1 MSDPLEGLAR
11 QVADDTFFL
20 APLLAD
26 FARGE
31 GLDDDALAD
40 RLGCRRED
48 MAALRLCRAPRPDPA
63 GFRED
68 VECIAGHFRL
78 DVDRLIEAVR
88 RGQVLQRLRQE
99 AGRSGSLL
107 AARDR
112 PPGEQP

>member
-11 QVADDTFFL
+11 HVADDPFFL

-31 GLDDDALAD
+31 GLDDDVLAD
-40 RLGCRRED
+40 RLSCRRED
-48 MAALRLCRAPRPDPA
+48 LAALRLCRAPRADPT
-63 GFRED
+63 GFRDD
-68 VECIAGHFRL
+68 VECIAGHFRM

-88 RGQVLQRLRQE
+88 RGQVLQRLRQ
-99 AGRSGSLL
+99 AAAPSGSLL

-112 PPGEQP
+112 PPGEEA

>member
-1 MSDPLEGLAR
+1 MNDPLEGLAR
-11 QVADDTFFL
+11 HVAADPFFL
-20 APLLAD
+20 APLLAE

-31 GLDDDALAD
+31 WLDDEALAV

-48 MAALRLCRAPRPDPA
+48 LAALRLCRAPRPDPD

-78 DVDRLIEAVR
+78 DVDQLIEAVR
-88 RGQVLQRLRQE
+88 RGQVLQRLRKV
-99 AGRSGSLL
+99 AGASGSML

-112 PPGEQP
+112 PPGEQS